1 MGERLTKRVLLIGW
15 DAADWKL
22 INALLALDR
31 LPGVR
36 KLIEGG
42 ASGELRTLDP
52 KLSPLL
58 WTSIATGKRADK
70 HGILN
75 FVEADPSGRGL
86 RLSTSTS
93 RKTKALWNILTQSGL
108 KTNVVGWYASHPAE
122 PVSGVVVSNLFFEGI
137 PPTAEEKWPLVGETV
152 HPAELADR
160 IDMLRLHPHEIDPQ
174 TLTAMIPQLAQ
185 MNPADKRLSF
195 LVKLLAQAASIQNIA
210 TSLLSEGPD
219 ADCTMVFQE
228 AIDVAGHHFMQYF
241 PPKMAH
247 VPPAD
252 FDQYQHVM
260 YGIYQIM
267 DLMLVRLLE
276 LAGPETTVILL
287 SDHGFH
293 SDHLRPPVPPSIDD
307 VHAAMDASW
316 HRPLGVLMMAGP
328 GIAKGKQVHG
338 ATLLD
343 IAPTILTLL
352 GLPVGADMDGR
363 VLVEAFEKPPQ
374 VERVFSWDMIEGE
387 SGMHPADKRMDPADV
402 QQSIKQ
408 LVDLGYLANLPSDV
422 QQQLELVD
430 RETKFN
436 LGIVFMTAGKP
447 AEAAE
452 VFAALTAHSPGE
464 PRYAINFS
472 QCLYQ
477 LGRFGE
483 ARAVLE
489 RLLQIHPD
497 HPDAKIFLGAAM
509 IAEGRPMDAVP
520 LLEEARVHASYA
532 PDRDVLL
539 GTAYRL
545 VNRNADAREAFT
557 RAVKVDPHNPRAHHG
572 LAWTAM
578 VAERFEEAVEH
589 ALEAVQLQH
598 HFPEGHYT
606 LGVALTWMRDYP
618 KAIQCFNIALSMQ
631 PGYLDVHRYLASI
644 YRHKGDYDNAR
655 RHRVIAEDL
664 IAQRKAGG
672 TATGTLSDEPPMGP
686 ADWLKTIGE
695 PEGPPA
701 NS

>member
-22 INALLALDR
+22 ITALIAGGR
-31 LPGVR
+31 LPGVQ
-36 KLIEGG
+36 KLMEQG
-42 ASGELRTLDP
+42 SYGELRTLEP

-58 WTSIATGKRADK
+58 WSSIATGKRADK

-75 FVEADPSGRGL
+75 FVEADPSGQGL

-93 RKTKALWNILTQSGL
+93 RKTKALWNILTQAGMT
-108 KTNVVGWYASHPAE
+108 TNVVGWYATHPAE
-122 PVSGVVVSNLFFEGI
+122 PINGVVVSNLFFEGI
-137 PPTAEEKWPLVGETV
+137 PPTAEEKWPLVPETV
-152 HPAELADR
+152 HPQELADR

-174 TLTAMIPQLAQ
+174 TLTAMVPKLAQ

-210 TSLLSEGPD
+210 TSLLADGPA
-219 ADCTMVFQE
+219 ADCTMIFQE
-228 AIDVAGHHFMQYF
+228 GIDVAGHHFMQYF

-252 FDQYQHVM
+252 FDQFQHVM
-260 YGIYQIM
+260 FGVYQIM

-316 HRPLGVLMMAGP
+316 HRALGVLMMAGP
-328 GIAKGKQVHG
+328 GIAKGKQIHG

-352 GLPVGADMDGR
+352 GQPVGADMDGR
-363 VLVEAFEKPPQ
+363 VLVEAFEKPPH
-374 VERVFSWDMIEGE
+374 VERVFSWDMVEGE
-387 SGMHPADKRMDPADV
+387 AGMHPQDKRMDPADV

-408 LVDLGYLANLPSDV
+408 LVDLGYLANLPEDG
-422 QQQLELVD
+422 QQQLDLVD

-436 LGIVFMTAGKP
+436 LGIVLMTAGKP
-447 AEAAE
+447 AEAAA
-452 VFAALTAHSPGE
+452 VFGGLADAQPGE
-464 PRYAINFS
+464 PRYAINYS

-477 LGRFGE
+477 LGKYAE
-483 ARAVLE
+483 ARGVLE
-489 RLLQIHPD
+489 RLLGIQPD

-509 IAEGRPMDAVP
+509 IAEGKPTEAVP
-520 LLEEARVHASYA
+520 LLEQAQVHASYA

-545 VNRNADAREAFT
+545 VGRHADARDAFT
-557 RAVKVDPHNPRAHHG
+557 RAVRVDPHNPRAHHG
-572 LAWTAM
+572 LAWSAINDQK
-578 VAERFEEAVEH
+578 FDEAVEH
-589 ALEAVQLQH
+589 ALQAVQLQH
-598 HFPEGHYT
+598 YFPEGHYT
-606 LGVALTWMRDYP
+606 LGVALTWMQDYP

-631 PGYLDVHRYLASI
+631 PGYLDAHRYLASI
-644 YRHKGDYDNAR
+644 YRHKGDAENAR
-655 RHRVIAEDL
+655 KHRIVAEDL

-672 TATGTLSDEPPMGP
+672 GTPGMLSDEPPMGP
-686 ADWLKTIGE
+686 ADWVKTIGG
-695 PEGPPA
+695 PEAAAGA
-701 NS
+701 

>member
-1 MGERLTKRVLLIGW
+1 MGERLTKRVLLVGW

-22 INALLALDR
+22 INALFAHGRMPNLRGLMER
-31 LPGVR
+31 GVH
-36 KLIEGG
+36 GD
-42 ASGELRTLDP
+42 LRTLEP

-75 FVEADPSGRGL
+75 FVEADPSGRGM

-93 RKTKALWNILTQSGL
+93 RKTKALWNILTQAGMR
-108 KTNVVGWYASHPAE
+108 TNVVGWYASHPAE
-122 PVSGVVVSNLFFEGI
+122 PIAGVAVSNLFYEGI
-137 PPTAEEKWPLVGETV
+137 PPTLDEKWPMVPESV
-152 HPAELADR
+152 HPAALTELIDR
-160 IDMLRLHPHEIDPQ
+160 LRLHPHEIDPQ
-174 TLTAMIPQLAQ
+174 ELTAMLPHLAR

-195 LVKLLAQAASIQNIA
+195 LTKLLAQAASIHNIT
-210 TSLLSEGPD
+210 TSLLEEGPA
-219 ADCTMVFQE
+219 ADLTMMFQE

-241 PPKMAH
+241 PPRMAH
-247 VPPAD
+247 VPQAD
-252 FDQYQHVM
+252 FDQFQFVMFGVYQVM
-260 YGIYQIM
+260 DM
-267 DLMLVRLLE
+267 MLGRLLE

-316 HRPLGVLMMAGP
+316 HRPLGVLVMAGP
-328 GIAKGKQVHG
+328 GIAKGTPVHG

-352 GLPVGADMDGR
+352 GQPVGADMDGR
-363 VLVEAFEKPPQ
+363 VLVEAFEKPPE
-374 VERVFSWDMIEGE
+374 VERVFGWDMIEGE

-402 QQSIKQ
+402 QQSLKQ
-408 LVDLGYLANLPSDV
+408 LVDLGYLANLPQDV
-422 QQQLELVD
+422 QQQLDLVD

-436 LGIVFMTAGKP
+436 LGIVLMTAGKP
-447 AEAAE
+447 AEAAA
-452 VFAALTAHSPGE
+452 VFGELAGRSPGE
-464 PRYAINFS
+464 PRYAINHA

-477 LGRFGE
+477 LGRFTD
-483 ARAVLE
+483 ARGVLE
-489 RLLQIHPD
+489 RLLTLQPD

-509 IAEGRPMDAVP
+509 IAEGRPEEAVP

-545 VNRNADAREAFT
+545 LRRTPEARAAFG
-557 RAVKVDPHNPRAHHG
+557 RAVTADPHNARAHNG
-572 LAWTAM
+572 MAWVAM
-578 VAERFEEAVEH
+578 MEEKNEEAVDH
-589 ALEAVQLQH
+589 ALQAVQLQH
-598 HFPEGHYT
+598 YFPEGHYT
-606 LGVALTWMRDYP
+606 LGVALTWMKDFP

-631 PGYLDVHRYLASI
+631 PGYLDAHRYLASI

-664 IAQRKAGG
+664 IAQRKSGESAG
-672 TATGTLSDEPPMGP
+672 AALSDEPPMGP
-686 ADWLKTIGE
+686 AEWLQTMGE
-695 PEGPPA
+695 SEGSS
-701 NS
+701 N